1 LIIYQSKPTI
11 VIKINDEILKIFPD
25 NASCIEEFNR
35 LNKTIDP
42 LLMKDN
48 PAEYEMSVVRAL
60 STFNNVLIMEHANG
74 IPLAQALPLQNS
86 VEIVGKSLAKFH
98 LKNYEIN
105 GIKSPRI
112 FGDFSIDHIFI
123 NSDDRVISTIDPGGN
138 FLAEEDQLEDIARFL
153 FSVTEVFRYQPF
165 TSYKV
170 IKSFLK
176 GYLIIKEIDF
186 NDLKKVLDLRKEKSV
201 KKYRLQK
208 PPFKARIGNIIL
220 FYNRLIILLALK
232 F

>member
-86 VEIVGKSLAKFH
+86 VEIVGKSLAKW
-98 LKNYEIN
+98 
-105 GIKSPRI
+105 
-112 FGDFSIDHIFI
+112 D
-123 NSDDRVISTIDPGGN
+123 
-138 FLAEEDQLEDIARFL
+138 
-153 FSVTEVFRYQPF
+153 
-165 TSYKV
+165 
-170 IKSFLK
+170 
-176 GYLIIKEIDF
+176 
-186 NDLKKVLDLRKEKSV
+186 
-201 KKYRLQK
+201 QK
-208 PPFKARIGNIIL
+208 P
-220 FYNRLIILLALK
+220 
-232 F
+232 